1 MTSRIGIEKKSH
13 LYIIISFY
21 YSNQQRPETKPIKIN
36 STSNGNNMLKE
47 RISTPK
53 QLGFSFEDVKVDD
66 SDEIYNSPPRRKEYS
81 TQLKTSNSTIS
92 DHNNNNSSNHIP
104 KQHSFNQQML
114 LESLLDND
122 DEDQIDNNRAIKK
135 TNRLSQKFQ
144 SNNDSN
150 DAFLLLDAHEHLTVS

>member
-1 MTSRIGIEKKSH
+1 LELKKKSH

-92 DHNNNNSSNHIP
+92 DHNNNSSNHIP